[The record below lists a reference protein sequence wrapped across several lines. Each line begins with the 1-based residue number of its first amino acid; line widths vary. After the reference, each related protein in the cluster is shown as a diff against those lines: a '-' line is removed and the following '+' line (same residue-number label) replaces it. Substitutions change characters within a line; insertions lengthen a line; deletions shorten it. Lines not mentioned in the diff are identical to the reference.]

1 MPAETALRL
10 LPVNSSDGGEQISD
24 LAEAARNGDRGAFD
38 DLVAM
43 TYRGN
48 YTLALRLTGNEEDAR
63 DVTQEAYLRAYRSIE
78 SFRGDA
84 HFSTW
89 MYRITANCASTHLG
103 RRWRHRHDSLAA
115 ADEVIDLRPDS
126 DPNACVEALELR
138 GRVADAL
145 AGLPPK
151 LRAVI
156 VLRDIYELPHDAVAE
171 ELGISS
177 SAAKVRLHRAR
188 NQLRSKLFPD
198 LGEVE
203 SREV

>member
-10 LPVNSSDGGEQISD
+10 LPDSSSDSSGQISG
-24 LAEAARNGDRGAFD
+24 LAETARNGDRGAFD

-43 TYRGN
+43 TYRAN

-63 DVTQEAYLRAYRSIE
+63 DVTQEAYLRAYRSIG

-89 MYRITANCASTHLG
+89 MHRITANCASTHLG
-103 RRWRHRHDSLAA
+103 RRWRHRHDTLAI
-115 ADEVIDLRPDS
+115 ADEVMDLRPDS

-145 AGLPPK
+145 SQLPPK
-151 LRAVI
+151 LRAVV
-156 VLRDIYELPHDAVAE
+156 VLRDIYELPHDEVAE
-171 ELGISS
+171 ELGISPT
-177 SAAKVRLHRAR
+177 AAKVRLHRAR
-188 NQLRSKLFPD
+188 NQLRSMLFGD
-198 LGEVE
+198 LGEVD